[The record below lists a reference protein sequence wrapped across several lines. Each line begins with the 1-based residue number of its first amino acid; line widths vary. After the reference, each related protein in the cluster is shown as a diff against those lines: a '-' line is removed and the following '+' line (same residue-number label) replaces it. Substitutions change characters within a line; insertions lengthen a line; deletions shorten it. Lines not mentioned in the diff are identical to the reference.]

1 MDAQHAQIM
10 EQVGRGILQQAL
22 VEEKKLDAKLKDLE
36 NLGNDVTNSVSLFSK
51 YILFR

>member
-36 NLGNDVTNSVSLFSK
+36 NLGLFFNDVNIPYFPHYFS
-51 YILFR
+51 I